1 MSFAARPTLRV
12 ALLLGLAS
20 HSALAQQPDRATLA
34 AKVDTI
40 ARAALAAERIPGLSI
55 AVLRGADT
63 VLLRGWGYADLEQ
76 RVPATPQTVYRIGS
90 LTKQFTALAIL
101 QLAEQGRLS
110 LDDSLQRFVPSFPTP
125 GRRITIRQL
134 LTHTSGIPSYTSI
147 GRAWR
152 EKMRL
157 DLPHDSL
164 LALVRDRAPDFAPG
178 ARWFYDN
185 TGYYLLGM
193 VIEAAAGQPYAQYLA
208 QHLFGPLGLG
218 GTTYCD
224 TRRIIADRAQGYE
237 VDSTGVVNAD
247 FISMTQPFAAGALCS
262 TVRDLL
268 TWQRALAGDRLLRP
282 GGYAAMSTPGRLTN
296 GTATGYGFGLGINT
310 EDGHRHIGH
319 GGGIN
324 GFSAMLSA
332 YPDDSLIVVVLAN
345 SEDANTGRIAQRIA
359 RAAFGTAEPVVR
371 DLAVSAAERARF
383 AGTYRLNDAL
393 DIRVFAQ
400 GDSLMAQATGQG
412 AWRLLSQG
420 GGAFLAAFD
429 TAVRVVFEMA
439 GDRAAALTLYQ
450 GAPRRAPRV
459 DP

>member
-1 MSFAARPTLRV
+1 MSYVARHTLRAV
-12 ALLLGLAS
+12 VLLGLAT
-20 HSALAQQPDRATLA
+20 HSARAQRPDRATLA
-34 AKVDTI
+34 ATVDTI
-40 ARAALAAERIPGLSI
+40 ARAAMAAERIPGLSI
-55 AVLRGADT
+55 AVMRGADT
-63 VLLRGWGYADLEQ
+63 IALRGWGYSDIEN

-110 LDDSLQRFVPSFPTP
+110 FDDSLQRFVPSFPTP
-125 GRRITIRQL
+125 GRRVTIRQL

-178 ARWFYDN
+178 ERWLYDN

-208 QHLFGPLGLG
+208 QHVFAPLGLRA
-218 GTTYCD
+218 TTFCD
-224 TRRIIADRAQGYE
+224 TRPIIADRAQGYQ
-237 VDSTGVVNAD
+237 VDTTGVVNAD

-262 TVRDLL
+262 TVQDLL

-282 GGYAAMSTPGRLTN
+282 GGYATMSTPGRLNN
-296 GTATGYGFGLGINT
+296 GTATGYGFGLGVNT
-310 EDGHRHIGH
+310 QDGHRQIGH

-345 SEDANTGRIAQRIA
+345 SEEANTGRIAQRIA
-359 RAAFGTAEPVVR
+359 RAAFGIAEPVVR
-371 DLAVSAAERARF
+371 DLAVSAPERARYT
-383 AGTYRLNDAL
+383 GTYRLNDAL

-420 GGAFLAAFD
+420 GGVFLASFD
-429 TAVRVVFEMA
+429 TGVRIVFEMA
-439 GDRAAALTLYQ
+439 ADRAAALTLYQ

-459 DP
+459 N

>member
-1 MSFAARPTLRV
+1 MSFTVRHTLRV
-12 ALLLGLAS
+12 VVLLGLAA
-20 HSALAQQPDRATLA
+20 HSGRAQRPDRATLA
-34 AKVDTI
+34 AQVDTI
-40 ARAALAAERIPGLSI
+40 ARAAMAAERIPGLSI

-63 VLLRGWGYADLEQ
+63 VVLRGWGYAELEN

-101 QLAEQGRLS
+101 QLAEQDRLS
-110 LDDSLQRFVPSFPTP
+110 LDDTLQRFVPSFPTP
-125 GRRITIRQL
+125 GRRVTIRQL
-134 LTHTSGIPSYTSI
+134 LNHTSGIPSYTSI
-147 GRAWR
+147 GRAWL

-178 ARWFYDN
+178 ERWLYDN

-208 QHLFGPLGLG
+208 QHVFAPVELRA
-218 GTTYCD
+218 TTYCD
-224 TRRIIADRAQGYE
+224 TRPIVADRAQGYR
-237 VDSTGVVNAD
+237 VDPTGVVNAD

-268 TWQRALAGDRLLRP
+268 TWQGALAGDRLLRP

-296 GTATGYGFGLGINT
+296 GTATGYGFGLGMTT
-310 EDGHRHIGH
+310 ENGHRQIGH

-324 GFSAMLSA
+324 GFSSMLSA
-332 YPDDSLIVVVLAN
+332 FPDDSLIVVVLAN
-345 SEDANTGRIAQRIA
+345 SEDANTGRVAQRIA
-359 RAAFGTAEPVVR
+359 RAAFGIAEAVVR
-371 DLAVSAAERARF
+371 DLTVGAAERARF

-393 DIRVFAQ
+393 DLRVFAQ

-420 GGAFLAAFD
+420 GGVFLASFD
-429 TAVRVVFEMA
+429 TGVRIVFEMA
-439 GDRAAALTLYQ
+439 GDRAASLTLHQ

-459 DP
+459 NP

>member
-1 MSFAARPTLRV
+1 MTD
-12 ALLLGLAS
+12 
-20 HSALAQQPDRATLA
+20 ALAVTLAALALAGPLAAQHPDRAALA
-34 AKVDTI
+34 ARVDTI
-40 ARAALAAERIPGLSI
+40 ALGAMAAERIPGLSI
-55 AVLRGADT
+55 AVVRGADT
-63 VLLRGWGYADLEQ
+63 VLARGWGYADLEN
-76 RVPATPQTVYRIGS
+76 RVPATVQTVYRIGS
-90 LTKQFTALAIL
+90 ITKQFTALAIL

-110 LDDSLQRFVPSFPTP
+110 LDDTLQRFVPTFPAP
-125 GRRITIRQL
+125 GRRVTIRHL

-178 ARWFYDN
+178 ERWLYDN

-193 VIEAAAGQPYAQYLA
+193 VIEAAAGQPYPQYLA
-208 QHLFGPLGLG
+208 QHLFAPLGLRA
-218 GTTYCD
+218 TTYCD
-224 TRRIIADRAQGYE
+224 TRPIIADRAQGYQ
-237 VDSTGVVNAD
+237 VDSTGVVNSD

-268 TWQRALAGDRLLRP
+268 AWQRALAGDRLLRP
-282 GGYAAMSTPGRLTN
+282 GGYATMSTPGRLTN
-296 GTATGYGFGLGINT
+296 GTATSYGFGLGMTT
-310 EDGHRHIGH
+310 ENGHRHIGH

-359 RAAFGTAEPVVR
+359 RAAFGIAEPVVR
-371 DLAVSAAERARF
+371 DLAVSAAEQARF

-393 DIRVFAQ
+393 DLRVFGR
-400 GDSLMAQATGQG
+400 GDSLMVQATGQG
-412 AWRLLSQG
+412 VSRLLSQG
-420 GGAFLAAFD
+420 GGVFLASFD
-429 TAVRVVFEMA
+429 PAVRIVFEMA

-459 DP
+459 N